1 MDVIKGAIMSNH
13 NSTLRP
19 SLWLI
24 VLLAAIT
31 ATTPLAIDM
40 YLPAMQLIA
49 EDLRCHIS
57 IVQQSISIFLAS
69 YAAGLLI
76 FGPLADK
83 LGRKHLVLIG
93 VAGSGAAS
101 IFIAYAT
108 QIDQFLFGRMLQAF
122 FGAMASVVVPG
133 VIRHYYQE
141 HTAKGLSYMSLIMLL
156 APMLAPSIG
165 SGILWLS
172 HWQTIFWVLA
182 GYNLLLWWWVW
193 RFFPELNIHNSQK
206 ITFLNAYK
214 TVFAHADARPLILS
228 IGCSAFCF
236 FTYITS
242 VSFVFITYY
251 EMSTQNFALLFALN
265 SFMLMIANF
274 INARWVTRL
283 GSLYMLRR
291 ALALA
296 VLLVISLVI
305 VNFLHLPVFFTVLFT
320 ILSLAP
326 LLGCLAIITTNT
338 DALILLKFPHHS
350 GTAAGVTGT
359 LRFGSGALAG
369 PVLALCYTGTPLPF
383 TLVMLSAIVAIVLC
397 QLWYFRRE
405 RRHQKV

>member
-1 MDVIKGAIMSNH
+1 MPHH
-13 NSTLRP
+13 NLPVRP

-24 VLLAAIT
+24 ALLAAIT

-40 YLPAMQLIA
+40 YLPAMQLIS
-49 EDLRCHIS
+49 EDLHCHIS
-57 IVQQSISIFLAS
+57 AVQQTISIFLAS

-93 VAGSGAAS
+93 IAGSGIAS

-108 QIDQFLFGRMLQAF
+108 RIDQFLFGRMLQAF

-165 SGILWLS
+165 SGILLFS
-172 HWQTIFWVLA
+172 RWQTIFWVLA
-182 GYNLLLWWWVW
+182 SYSVLLWCCVW
-193 RFFPELNIHNSQK
+193 HFFPELVIHQNQK

-214 TVFAHADARPLILS
+214 TVFANADARPLIVS

-251 EMSTQNFALLFALN
+251 GMSTQAFALLFGLN
-265 SFMLMIANF
+265 SVMLMVANF
-274 INARWVTRL
+274 INGRWVTKL

-291 ALALA
+291 ALMLA
-296 VLLVISLVI
+296 VLLVTLLVV
-305 VNFLHLPVFFTVLFT
+305 VNFLHLPVYLT
-320 ILSLAP
+320 IICLAP
-326 LLGCLAIITTNT
+326 LLGCLAMITTNT
-338 DALILLKFPHHS
+338 DALIILKFPHHS

-369 PVLALCYTGTPLPF
+369 PVLALCYNGTPLPF
-383 TLVMLSAIVAIVLC
+383 TLVMMSSMVAIVLC
-397 QLWYFRRE
+397 QFWYFRRG
-405 RRHQKV
+405 KAC